1 MMNLLSATDAKSD
14 NHDEGNNHLQNIN
27 NNDEESNYL
36 HVSQHL
42 YNTQTR

>member
-1 MMNLLSATDAKSD
+1 MMNLLIATDATSD
-14 NHDEGNNHLQNIN
+14 NHDEDINHLQNIN

-42 YNTQTR
+42 YNAQTR